1 MTHMNCQNLLDVVAD
16 VRKRSEG
23 FDRETN
29 LDVVVPETL
38 AQPSGNKNKTAVR
51 QLLQTL
57 LLQLMEFLG
66 VEFDIDYGRDL

>member
-1 MTHMNCQNLLDVVAD
+1 MPYLNCQNLLDVVAD
-16 VRKRSEG
+16 VRKKREG

-29 LDVVVPETL
+29 FDVVVSETL
-38 AQPSGNKNKTAVR
+38 AQTSGNKNKSAVR

-66 VEFDIDYGRDL
+66 VEFDIDYRRDL

>member
-1 MTHMNCQNLLDVVAD
+1 MPYLNCQNLLDVVAD
-16 VRKRSEG
+16 VRKKREG

-29 LDVVVPETL
+29 FDVVVSETL
-38 AQPSGNKNKTAVR
+38 AQTSGNKNKSAVC

-66 VEFDIDYGRDL
+66 VEFDIDYRRDL